1 MANSGGLL
9 LEQKSSLGGI
19 GLGARWH
26 TTKEMILE
34 TIWMVI
40 HIRKKETFGKTTF
53 WDRMVRHGR
62 QIMYAVNL
70 WLWWK
75 RMGNGKLVACV
86 GNYFYVLPGE
96 GEVGVLGR

>member
-1 MANSGGLL
+1 
-9 LEQKSSLGGI
+9 
-19 GLGARWH
+19 
-26 TTKEMILE
+26 MILE

-40 HIRKKETFGKTTF
+40 HICKKEAFGKTTF
-53 WDRMVRHGR
+53 CDRMVRHGR

-96 GEVGVLGR
+96 AGVGVLGR